1 MKTTNYYF
9 NKFYGVLAFVL
20 TSFIL
25 NACANKTDKIEDGKG
40 IWNPIPS
47 ENPVNMTAEAKS
59 KVIEIKYL
67 TLMSPEN
74 SETDKVKIEE
84 GRMVV
89 ENDWVTITAIIGSK
103 STIEVN
109 VKENTS
115 KKARIYNLAM
125 RGMPGEGILQII
137 QSGN

>member
-1 MKTTNYYF
+1 
-9 NKFYGVLAFVL
+9 
-20 TSFIL
+20 
-25 NACANKTDKIEDGKG
+25 CANKTDKIEDGKG

-137 QSGN
+137 QSGK